1 MEREYKSSAHSKS
14 PSFGGVGEVGRDIE
28 LRSEEVQEVLGNV
41 PPWILR
47 WGITVLGFIVLIL
60 IVGSYLFK
68 YPDMVSSQL
77 ILTTTT
83 PPAGIVAK
91 TSGKIAELR
100 VGDQQMVNNGECLA
114 IIENPA
120 SYDDVLFLENGLK
133 AVLVCVS
140 NEKTCYLSNE
150 NLKLGTIQSVFSSF
164 LLNLENY
171 NKFIELDYYP
181 RKIASVRQLIAAN
194 QNHYRNVR
202 KQSDIVQKQFE
213 LDKRMYDREEY
224 LKTQN
229 LISDEENDKAKGQF
243 LQSKMSQQN
252 MQSNLENL
260 QIQIMQMEGNLVDL
274 EQQYLEKKNTML
286 SELNAIATQL
296 QNEIRTWKMTYVLTA
311 PLDGKI
317 TFANYWCVNQNVTAG
332 QVVFSVVPKVQ
343 SELIAKAQLPIERS
357 GKVKVGQPVNVH
369 FVNYPDNEFGMVR
382 GIVNRISL
390 IPTEGKY
397 TVEVRFPK
405 GLLTSYGK
413 KLPLV
418 HEMTANAEIITND
431 LRLIDQFF
439 LPMKKIFKNNL

>member
-1 MEREYKSSAHSKS
+1 MEDNDSKS
-14 PSFGGVGEVGRDIE
+14 LPIGAVGGANIE

-41 PPWILR
+41 PSWILR
-47 WGITVLGFIVLIL
+47 WGITVLAFIVLIL

-77 ILTTTT
+77 VLTTTT

-100 VGDQQMVNNGECLA
+100 VGDQQTVRKGECLA

-120 SYDDVLFLENGLK
+120 TYNDVLFLENEIK
-133 AVLVCVS
+133 SVLACV
-140 NEKTCYLSNE
+140 NKEQTCYLDRE
-150 NLKLGTIQSVFSSF
+150 NLKLGTIQSSFSSF

-171 NKFIELDYYP
+171 NKFIELNYYP
-181 RKIASVRQLIAAN
+181 RKITSVRQLIAAN
-194 QNHYRNVR
+194 RSHFRNVQ
-202 KQSDIVQKQFE
+202 KQSEIVQKQFE
-213 LDKRMYDREEY
+213 LDKRIYDREDY
-224 LKTQN
+224 LKKQN

-286 SELNAIATQL
+286 SELSTIATQL
-296 QNEIRTWKMTYVLTA
+296 QNEIRSWKMTYVLTA

-332 QVVFSVVPKVQ
+332 QVVFSVVPMIR
-343 SELIAKAQLPIERS
+343 SELVAKAQLPIERS

-390 IPTEGKY
+390 IPTDGKY